1 MKVIKTST
9 FNATITIGLN
19 KGYSNKLYTKES
31 FVEAIQSY
39 QKRLITENNIYL
51 SACVLDCLITLNNQL
66 EPHLKIEF
74 INYPKFPL
82 DRTIFKKHINSLGE
96 FLMKKFE
103 QNRIVI
109 IYSDETLMF
118 EVEDKIDYRINQ

>member
-9 FNATITIGLN
+9 FNATITIGLQ
-19 KGYSNKLYTKES
+19 KGYSEELYTKEKLIK
-31 FVEAIQSY
+31 ALQDY
-39 QKRLITENNIYL
+39 QKKLITEKDIYL
-51 SACVLDCLITLNNQL
+51 SACVLDCLIVLDNQL

-82 DRTIFKKHINSLGE
+82 EKEVFKSNINSLGE

-109 IYSDETLMF
+109 VYQDETIMF
-118 EVEDKIDYRINQ
+118 EIEDKIDFRINQ

>member
-9 FNATITIGLN
+9 FNATITIGLQ
-19 KGYSNKLYTKES
+19 KGYSEELYTKES
-31 FVEAIQSY
+31 LIKAIQGY
-39 QKRLITENNIYL
+39 QKKLITEKKIYL
-51 SACVLDCLITLNNQL
+51 SACVLDCLIVLNNQL

-82 DRTIFKKHINSLGE
+82 EQEVFKSNINSLGE

-109 IYSDETLMF
+109 VYQDETIMF
-118 EVEDKIDYRINQ
+118 EIEDKIDFRINQ

>member
-9 FNATITIGLN
+9 FNATITIGLQ
-19 KGYSNKLYTKES
+19 KGYSNDLHTKES
-31 FVEAIQSY
+31 FIEAIQSY
-39 QKRLITENNIYL
+39 QKRVITEKNTYL
-51 SACVLDCLITLNNQL
+51 SVCVLDCLIVLNNQL

-82 DRTIFKKHINSLGE
+82 EKDVFKSNVNSFGE

-109 IYSDETLMF
+109 LYDDETLMF
-118 EVEDKIDYRINQ
+118 EIEDKIDFRINQ